1 MASAPAAELFFL
13 HALTTSQLITL
24 GGGRDSLPPPS
35 KSCLILPPKEPSD
48 LPALPPA
55 HVAFG
60 WSLSTRADL
69 CDMHGTHGN
78 KRQTTVSPWSVLGT
92 WHHGPQGVLSSS
104 SRDPQPKINVSRDSD
119 ADLLPPPAPSSDGA
133 GVGRL
138 EEGWLTALPSP
149 GQPVSRWRH
158 QSGDPRPWRS

>member
-1 MASAPAAELFFL
+1 MTHCLLQGSRASFCLPRSPL
-13 HALTTSQLITL
+13 TSQ
-24 GGGRDSLPPPS
+24 P
-35 KSCLILPPKEPSD
+35 CLQPTWLLAGPCQHEQICLCEP
-48 LPALPPA
+48 
-55 HVAFG
+55 G
-60 WSLSTRADL
+60 TTRMEIKGKPQSA
-69 CDMHGTHGN
+69 
-78 KRQTTVSPWSVLGT
+78 PWSVLGT

-119 ADLLPPPAPSSDGA
+119 ADLLPPPAPSSEGA